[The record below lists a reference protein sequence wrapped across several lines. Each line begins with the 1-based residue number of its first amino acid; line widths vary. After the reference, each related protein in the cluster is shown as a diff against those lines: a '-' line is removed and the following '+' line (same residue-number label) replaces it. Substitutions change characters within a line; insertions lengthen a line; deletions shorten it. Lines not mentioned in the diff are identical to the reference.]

1 MIAQISL
8 KNMGAMAQRAVFQNA
23 KVAMNSPS
31 VRYFSTSKATYDK
44 PSKPI
49 PAPSPEYPSYLPP
62 AKNTYNTLKV
72 SEEDLLP
79 LKFGGA
85 LYATVHIHD
94 RKFLVTEG
102 DEIVLPVR
110 MKDVKV
116 GDVLNLHH
124 VSTIGTREH
133 TLTGNPGIDPS
144 IFKIRGVVTEKT
156 RTTAQTHER
165 TQRRVRHVRHVV
177 SQNCVTVIRVSE
189 LKLN

>member
-1 MIAQISL
+1 MIAQIAFRNSRTALRGASL
-8 KNMGAMAQRAVFQNA
+8 ACSARL
-23 KVAMNSPS
+23 
-31 VRYFSTSKATYDK
+31 FSTCRPTYNK
-44 PSKPI
+44 PSNPI
-49 PAPSPEYPSYLPP
+49 PKPSPDYPSYLPP
-62 AKNTYNTLKV
+62 AKNTYETLKV
-72 SEEDLLP
+72 SEEELLP

-133 TLTGNPGIDPS
+133 TLTGAPAIDPS
-144 IFKIRGVVTEKT
+144 IFKIQGVVLEKT

-177 SQNCVTVIRVSE
+177 SQNCVTVIRISE